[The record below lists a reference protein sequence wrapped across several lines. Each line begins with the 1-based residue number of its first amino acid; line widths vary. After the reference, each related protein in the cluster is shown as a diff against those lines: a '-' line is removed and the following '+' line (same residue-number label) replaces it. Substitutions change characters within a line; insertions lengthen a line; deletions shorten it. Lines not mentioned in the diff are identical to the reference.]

1 MTTDAMAPN
10 PLLPSAPLLPVPP
23 VLSVDNVKKRFGSTR
38 ALNGVSFDLQRG
50 EVLGVIGD
58 NGAGKSTL
66 VNVIAGVHRPDEGTI
81 AVEGIAQHLGS
92 PRDAQTA
99 GIETVFQYLSLIPTL
114 SITDNIFLNREMF
127 GPGTLLR
134 AARRVDRAG
143 MRQKVEEAYDRLG
156 LVLPAPDTKVVALS
170 GGQRQAV
177 AIARAVIWE
186 RKVVVL
192 DEPTAALGVRQT
204 EIVLSFI
211 RRLRE
216 HGVSVIVITHNMEH
230 VLAVSDRIVVLR
242 LGRKVADVLTAGTS
256 GRDLVEKMTG
266 ATQLTV
272 DAGER

>member
-1 MTTDAMAPN
+1 MTTEQVSAS
-10 PLLPSAPLLPVPP
+10 PLLR
-23 VLSVDNVKKRFGSTR
+23 VDNVKKRFGSTR
-38 ALNGVSFDLQRG
+38 ALSGVSFELQRG
-50 EVLGVIGD
+50 EVLGIIGD

-66 VNVIAGVHRPDEGTI
+66 VNIIAGVHRPDEGTI
-81 AVEGIAQHLGS
+81 AVDGVEQQLGS
-92 PRDAQTA
+92 PREAQLA

-114 SITDNIFLNREMF
+114 SITDNIFLNRELF
-127 GPGTLLR
+127 GPGRLLK

-143 MRQKVEEAYDRLG
+143 MRHMVEDAYERLG
-156 LVLPAPDTKVVALS
+156 LLLPAPDTKVVALS

-211 RRLRE
+211 RRLKE

-242 LGRKVADVLTAGTS
+242 LGRKVADVQALGTS

-266 ATQLTV
+266 ATHVTIE
-272 DAGER
+272 GREPS

>member
-1 MTTDAMAPN
+1 MMTDAMAPD
-10 PLLPSAPLLPVPP
+10 PLLSSAPPLPVPP

-38 ALNGVSFDLQRG
+38 ALNGVSFDLKRG

-81 AVEGIAQHLGS
+81 AVEGVAQQLGS

-156 LVLPAPDTKVVALS
+156 LVLPAPDTKVVSLS

-272 DAGER
+272 DAG

>member
-1 MTTDAMAPN
+1 LTE
-10 PLLPSAPLLPVPP
+10 PVSVTR
-23 VLSVDNVKKRFGSTR
+23 VLRVDNVKKRFGSTR
-38 ALNGVSFDLQRG
+38 ALNGVSFDLERG

-66 VNVIAGVHRPDEGTI
+66 VNVIAGVHRPDEGTV
-81 AVEGIAQHLGS
+81 AVDGVEHQLGS
-92 PRDAQTA
+92 PREAQSA

-114 SITDNIFLNREMF
+114 SITDNIFLNRELF
-127 GPGTLLR
+127 GPGRLLK
-134 AARRVDRAG
+134 AARRVDRSG
-143 MRQKVEEAYDRLG
+143 MRHMVEDAYNRLG

-186 RKVVVL
+186 RKVMVL

-211 RRLRE
+211 RRLKE

-242 LGRKVADVLTAGTS
+242 LGRKVADVRARETS

-266 ATQLTV
+266 ATHLTV
-272 DAGER
+272 DDGKLS